1 MQVIFKN
8 IGMIEEA
15 DIQVDGLSVIA
26 GENDMGKSTIGKL
39 IYSIIKTF
47 NRYETDIRSSR
58 GRQIQVLFDDFY
70 RRFQK
75 ITKDPAAYENGKK
88 LFDEFEKVALSWLN
102 LDDRAKEEIE
112 KEVSYNVNSF
122 SETLQDVFGSAL
134 DRSDFIEKIVEA
146 VLTKPKKEEVFKQ
159 SFQKYAYSVLH
170 GEIANKY
177 NNNKDFAITGREGAA
192 LLFEIS
198 GTDEDVTVNLK
209 DKLYLE
215 DATFIESPVL
225 LNIADNIRLSR
236 TEFDVNGEM
245 KKIAESIDKAYAPE
259 YMRDFIMKMTDKIAA
274 RNILTPKKEILDMMK
289 GNFYYDAQERD
300 FVFEKGTK
308 DDKQT
313 FKGSAIASGV
323 KHLGIIS
330 ILLQA
335 GFLNKKTL
343 LVFDEPENHLHPDWQ
358 VKIAEIMVS
367 AVKEGGN
374 ILLTSHSPY
383 FIEAL
388 KIFSDKK
395 LGKERVAFYL
405 SKSESGGCTS
415 SIGNVTEDISPIFSL
430 LAAPFRELERI
441 DAADLL

>member
-1 MQVIFKN
+1 
-8 IGMIEEA
+8 MIEEA
-15 DIQVDGLSVIA
+15 NIQVDGLTVIA
-26 GENDMGKSTIGKL
+26 GENDTGKSTIGKL

-47 NRYETDIRSSR
+47 NRYEIDIRSSR
-58 GRQIQVLFDDFY
+58 SRQIQVLFDDFY
-70 RRFQK
+70 RSFQK
-75 ITKDPAAYENGKK
+75 STADPVAYESGKK
-88 LFDEFEKVALSWLN
+88 LFVEFEKEALTWLN
-102 LDDRAKEEIE
+102 IDDRAKEEIE
-112 KEVSYNVNSF
+112 KEVSHNVNSF
-122 SETLQDVFGSAL
+122 SETLQDVFGGGIDS
-134 DRSDFIEKIVEA
+134 SDFIEKIVGA
-146 VLTKPKKEEVFKQ
+146 LLTKPVKEDVHKQ
-159 SFQKYAYSVLH
+159 AFRKYAYSVLH

-177 NNNKDFAITGREGAA
+177 NEKKDFSITGREGAA

-209 DKLYLE
+209 DELYLE

-245 KKIAESIDKAYAPE
+245 KKIAESIDRAYAPE
-259 YMRDFIMKMTDKIAA
+259 YMRDFIMKMTDKLAA
-274 RNILTPKKEILDMMK
+274 QNILTPNKEILDMMK

-308 DDKQT
+308 NDKQT
-313 FKGSAIASGV
+313 FKGAAIASGV

-335 GFLNKKTL
+335 GFFNKKTL
-343 LVFDEPENHLHPDWQ
+343 LIFDEPENHLHPAWQ
-358 VKIAEIMVS
+358 VKIAEIIVN

-388 KIFSDKK
+388 KIFSAKK
-395 LGKERVAFYL
+395 LEKERVAFYL
-405 SKSESGGCTS
+405 SRSENGGRAA

-430 LAAPFRELERI
+430 LSAPFRELERI